1 MVIDT
6 VWDGMLPCGGRCG
19 GVDSPRSPRCT
30 GTGAQV
36 DMGAGHFSASDR
48 YKYLKER
55 AFELAFVCDQ
65 LALPPKA

>member
-1 MVIDT
+1 
-6 VWDGMLPCGGRCG
+6 
-19 GVDSPRSPRCT
+19 
-30 GTGAQV
+30 V

>member
-1 MVIDT
+1 MQCRDLWRVL
-6 VWDGMLPCGGRCG
+6 VGPHGCHRRRHL
-19 GVDSPRSPRCT
+19 
-30 GTGAQV
+30 QV

-65 LALPPKA
+65 LALPPKAAAS

>member
-1 MVIDT
+1 MQCSLWRV
-6 VWDGMLPCGGRCG
+6 GPH
-19 GVDSPRSPRCT
+19 VDDRRRHI
-30 GTGAQV
+30 QV